1 MISLLGITIFAYLLG
16 SIPSGLIA
24 GKLRGIDIRTQGSGS
39 TGSTNALRLLGPRIA
54 SIVLAADVLKG
65 ALPVLIVANEII
77 PISSNTLGAQYPAMA
92 ATSGLAAIAG
102 HNWPIFA
109 KFRGGRG
116 VAPALG
122 AALVM
127 TPLGALA
134 GLALWGVFV
143 GIWRYVSL
151 ASLTAVMFTGGL
163 MVINFSRNTVLWPY
177 AVFGGVTILVVL
189 YQHKEN
195 IKRLIQKKEP
205 RLGENR

>member
-1 MISLLGITIFAYLLG
+1 MISLLGITVFAYLLG

-65 ALPVLIVANEII
+65 ALPVLIVANETI

>member
-1 MISLLGITIFAYLLG
+1 MISLLGITVFAYLLG

-65 ALPVLIVANEII
+65 ALPVLIAANEII

>member
-1 MISLLGITIFAYLLG
+1 MISLLGITVFAYLIG

-65 ALPVLIVANEII
+65 ALPVFIATSGV
-77 PISSNTLGAQYPAMA
+77 ISSNTFLAQYPAMEA
-92 ATSGLAAIAG
+92 ASGLAVIAG

-109 KFRGGRG
+109 NFRGGRG

-127 TPLGALA
+127 TPLGAVT
-134 GLALWGVFV
+134 GLILWGIVV
-143 GIWRYVSL
+143 AIWRYVSL
-151 ASLTAVMFTGGL
+151 ASLTAVAFTGGL
-163 MVINFSRNTVLWPY
+163 MVINFSTSAVSWPY
-177 AVFGGVTILVVL
+177 AVFGSVTIIVVL
-189 YQHKEN
+189 YQHKGN
-195 IKRLIQKKEP
+195 IKRLMQKKEP
-205 RLGENR
+205 RIGENR